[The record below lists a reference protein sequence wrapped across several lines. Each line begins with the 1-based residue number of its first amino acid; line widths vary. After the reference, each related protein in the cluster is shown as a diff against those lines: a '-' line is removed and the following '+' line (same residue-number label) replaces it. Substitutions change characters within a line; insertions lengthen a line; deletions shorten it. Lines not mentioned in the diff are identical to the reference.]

1 MIFPDEEK
9 HHLMHLISSQRWA
22 GLATLSEDGPL
33 ASMVAYV
40 PEPGLGGFLLH
51 LSRLA
56 AHTRNLLQDARA
68 SLVIT
73 ETDTFDRD
81 PQTLARVSIQT
92 RVAVLSRDSEEFSAA
107 RAAYIHRLPEA
118 EVLFGFGDFV
128 LFRLEPVEA
137 RYIGGFARAYTLSG
151 EQLKRIANNQAGTM

>member
-1 MIFPDEEK
+1 VTFPDEEK
-9 HHLMHLISSQRWA
+9 HHLMHLIRSQRWA
-22 GLATLSEDGPL
+22 ALATLAEDGPL

-56 AHTRNLLQDARA
+56 AHTRNLLQDGRA

-73 ETDTFDRD
+73 ETDTGEGD
-81 PQTLARVSIQT
+81 PQTLARVSIQA

-118 EVLFGFGDFV
+118 ELLFGFSDFV
-128 LFRLEPVEA
+128 LFRLGPVEA

-151 EQLKRIANNQAGTM
+151 GQLQKIATNPL